1 VDGKSVVD
9 RNAESI
15 GNGMITSVFVAT
27 DVFDLIELSTDG
39 SAEKRR
45 KVG

>member
-1 VDGKSVVD
+1 MDGKSVVD

-27 DVFDLIELSTDG
+27 DVFGLIELSTIG
-39 SAEKRR
+39 SEEKRR
-45 KVG
+45 EVG